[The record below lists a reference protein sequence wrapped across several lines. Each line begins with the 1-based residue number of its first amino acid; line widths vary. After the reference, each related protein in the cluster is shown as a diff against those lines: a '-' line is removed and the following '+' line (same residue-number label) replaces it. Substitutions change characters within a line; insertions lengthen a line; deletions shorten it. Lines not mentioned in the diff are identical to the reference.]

1 MKSYQISREGQVLGE
16 FVEAQ
21 IQEGLQTGYFRSSD
35 WCWSE
40 GMTEWQG
47 VGAVFPRPQPMSLPF
62 QPLVEPDPR
71 PVETSPL
78 DLNPYAAPKATG
90 VRRIGS
96 PAKKLIEPASRG
108 SRFVANILD
117 NLSLILCFLPTGFL
131 KETAPFSSLSDIWV
145 FVGVGAFFLVVVFN
159 CIYIVSNGQTIG
171 KKMAGIRIVR
181 MDGGDEKAGFFRI
194 VFLRSFVAQGLLGII
209 PLWNLID
216 ILFIFGEERRCLHDK
231 IADTQV
237 INA

>member
-21 IQEGLQTGYFRSSD
+21 IQEGLQTGYFRPSD
-35 WCWSE
+35 WCWSD
-40 GMTEWQG
+40 GMAEWQG

-62 QPLVEPDPR
+62 QPLAEPDAR
-71 PVETSPL
+71 PVDTSPV
-78 DLNPYAAPKATG
+78 DLNPYAAPKANG

-96 PAKKLIEPASRG
+96 PAKKLIEPASLG
-108 SRFVANILD
+108 SRFVAAFID
-117 NLSLILCFLPTGFL
+117 SLSLVVWTIPV
-131 KETAPFSSLSDIWV
+131 W
-145 FVGVGAFFLVVVFN
+145 FVGPSDQAGSVHVMLFVMAGLFLMMLVLNV
-159 CIYIVSNGQTIG
+159 IYLVSNGQTIG

-181 MDGGDEKAGFFRI
+181 MDGGDEKASFFRI